1 MLQIS
6 LYNMNLI
13 ATTYCL
19 LCPCSGVQVDFY
31 GMSPEGAACRWGR
44 WWRTFVPLPLN
55 FFSPSTTSIPHT
67 SNLLFFGAGLLVS
80 ILLPYTMFRFVQPI
94 PFSPIFS
101 WCVIMDLIMDMCGH
115 LQLQN
120 SMGSW
125 LWNCSHW
132 FGGTCLGHDLI
143 IGLTIRIWI

>member
-55 FFSPSTTSIPHT
+55 FFFSIDDINTTYQQSA
-67 SNLLFFGAGLLVS
+67 LFRSWTLGQHFASLYSV
-80 ILLPYTMFRFVQPI
+80 
-94 PFSPIFS
+94 PFCLTNSFFPIFS